1 MQLVT
6 PIIDHRWPPAIV
18 RTAATPS
25 GRLDK
30 FLSHNAGR
38 FLGGLYVYHHGEP
51 ILSEWDVAYHVLPG
65 NVGCTQ
71 SLRAALN
78 FAEHNRFENVL
89 ILEDDCLIVDSIP
102 IDSILTTLDRDDCHL
117 INCCPTPTEMHH
129 YGPCGTVFLAV
140 NKRGYEPLIKLL
152 SPPIT
157 RPADTA
163 IAHAINNRELGV
175 SIHWQ
180 NARYLD
186 CAQRWALH
194 DESAISTIQTP

>member
-18 RTAATPS
+18 RTAATPN
-25 GRLDK
+25 GRLGK
-30 FLSHNAGR
+30 FLAYNAGK

-51 ILSEWDVAYHVLPG
+51 ILSDKNPQHHVKIGSVG
-65 NVGCTQ
+65 NCHSIRQ
-71 SLRAALN
+71 CLY
-78 FAEHNRFENVL
+78 FAQAQGFENVF
-89 ILEDDCLIVDSIP
+89 IIEDDCLIVGEIP
-102 IDSILTTLDRDDCHL
+102 IDSILTTLGRDDCHL

-163 IAHAINNRELGV
+163 ISHAINNRELGV
-175 SIHWQ
+175 SVHWQ

-194 DESAISTIQTP
+194 DESAPSTIQTP